1 LTLICVAQ
9 IVMTDKGKETPM
21 TYTANQLLGA
31 CLASFSI
38 GLTLTNLVYQTI
50 FLLGRRKD
58 LRELDRR
65 IEAAQ
70 RNEQGYDRDN
80 KA

>member
-1 LTLICVAQ
+1 
-9 IVMTDKGKETPM
+9 M

>member
-1 LTLICVAQ
+1 
-9 IVMTDKGKETPM
+9 M
-21 TYTANQLLGA
+21 TYTANQLLGG

-38 GLTLTNLVYQTI
+38 GLFLTNLVYQGI
-50 FLLGRRKD
+50 FLIGRRED